1 MWDEGTWSPPH
12 MDNLVGR
19 LLNVARLGESTKV
32 GHFGH
37 FGLMGPEDGAGSPR
51 PAAPIDCRVGHS
63 PPRVLGL
70 GNRVCRLPKY
80 FSQGIMEAR
89 DPMEYGD
96 ILGHFWEKP
105 PLKTLFRD
113 PH

>member
-12 MDNLVGR
+12 MDNLAGR
-19 LLNVARLGESTKV
+19 LLNVARLGGSTKV

-37 FGLMGPEDGAGSPR
+37 FGHMGPESGAGSPR
-51 PAAPIDCRVGHS
+51 PAAPIDRRVGHS

-70 GNRVCRLPKY
+70 GNWVCRLLKY
-80 FSQGIMEAR
+80 FSQGITEAR

-96 ILGHFWEKP
+96 ILGHLWENP
-105 PLKTLFRD
+105 P
-113 PH
+113 